1 MLVNDDVNLVV
12 EFVVTSVSVSMAIRS
27 PQDIYYTSIP
37 SIYVQLGDAV
47 DVLYDSIMFVRM
59 NWYTGDS
66 ETTIRDDVMSFR
78 HCMPGAMNKVSSDGN
93 HMNDLITTIF
103 LVVVPPPPPPYHY
116 HHHRLFEVVAA
127 NEFFLV

>member
-1 MLVNDDVNLVV
+1 MFCMLVNDDVNLVV
-12 EFVVTSVSVSMAIRS
+12 EFVITSVSVSMTIRS

-66 ETTIRDDVMSFR
+66 ETTIRDDVMSLSVLYAGCDELCIIR
-78 HCMPGAMNKVSSDGN
+78 WE
-93 HMNDLITTIF
+93 
-103 LVVVPPPPPPYHY
+103 PYK
-116 HHHRLFEVVAA
+116 
-127 NEFFLV
+127 